1 MKTITLRPL
10 KFDPLNDFLFYKIM
24 GEKGDEVQLL
34 GFLNAV
40 LGKTGSERFKSVEII
55 ENKTFTPEALG
66 DKSCVL
72 DVRAVL
78 RGRTRVN
85 VEVQLRN
92 KRNMGRRS
100 LFYWGKEY
108 THILKAGQDYMALPN
123 VIAVNIVNYNFPPL
137 GEFHTCF
144 HLRED
149 SHCEYV
155 LTDALEIHFVNM
167 VQFRKRSR
175 LLKDRL
181 DDLDRWLAWFDKS
194 SPPELREEAIKMDEA
209 IQIAEERLAQVTE
222 DDEAMRAYWRRT
234 MALCDYT
241 SSMNWARDEGEMN
254 IINLLKS
261 GKSPEE
267 IIREYGDK
275 EMRN

>member
-1 MKTITLRPL
+1 
-10 KFDPLNDFLFYKIM
+10 M
-24 GEKGDEVQLL
+24 GK
-34 GFLNAV
+34 
-40 LGKTGSERFKSVEII
+40 
-55 ENKTFTPEALG
+55 
-66 DKSCVL
+66 
-72 DVRAVL
+72 
-78 RGRTRVN
+78 
-85 VEVQLRN
+85 
-92 KRNMGRRS
+92 RS

-123 VIAVNIVNYNFPPL
+123 VIAINIVNYNFPPL

-149 SHCEYV
+149 SHREYV

-167 VQFRKRSR
+167 VQYRKRARSR
-175 LLKDRL
+175 QLNGRL
-181 DDLDRWLAWFDKS
+181 DDPLIRWLDGPLNLSVAGAFIGPPAMPHLFNHTLTGSRAYLGGFDAS

-241 SSMNWARDEGEMN
+241 SSMNWARDEGRAEELQWVLELVN
-254 IINLLKS
+254 QGLS
-261 GKSPEE
+261 TEE
-267 IIREYGDK
+267 IK
-275 EMRN
+275 ETIQKRL